1 MRYYYIPTRI
11 TIARKRQTIPI
22 IGDDVEKTQ
31 PSNIVG
37 IENGAETWKT
47 FWQFIKLLNKNLLYN
62 LEITHL
68 RTYPREKKTCP
79 HKDMYVNVHRS
90 IICNRQKPEI
100 IQIDC
105 KQSQNWWMDMK
116 NLLCLYMGFLCYLK
130 VMSFYKP
137 SVSRNGLEQRSNN
150 LRTHLVNRMHKI
162 SQDKVQII
170 QS

>member
-1 MRYYYIPTRI
+1 MRYYCIPTRI

-31 PSNIVG
+31 PSNTVG

-47 FWQFIKLLNKNLLYN
+47 FWQFIKLLNKNLSYN

-68 RTYPREKKTCP
+68 RTYPRENKTCT

-100 IQIDC
+100 IQLTANNPRTGEWIR
-105 KQSQNWWMDMK
+105 KIYYVFIWVSSAI
-116 NLLCLYMGFLCYLK
+116 LK
-130 VMSFYKP
+130 S
-137 SVSRNGLEQRSNN
+137 
-150 LRTHLVNRMHKI
+150 
-162 SQDKVQII
+162 
-170 QS
+170 